1 MAVVFANNAKT
12 TLASSVSTS
21 ATSISVVDGS
31 VFPAISGSDYTY
43 VTFEDTSSNV
53 EVVKVTARSGNT
65 LTVVRGQDGT
75 SATAYSAGDK
85 CELRITAA
93 LLNDLNTEADT
104 ESVSR
109 DGDTMTGNLSFG
121 DNNKALF
128 GAGSDLQIYHDG
140 SASYIDDS
148 GEGDLVILSSARV
161 RFEGKST
168 GDTYMRLNENS
179 SVQIYHDNTARL
191 TTTSTGIDVTGIV
204 DASDLVRFGVNNSEI
219 ANNYVRFKPS
229 GAAYID
235 HSTVGQAIN
244 FRVSGSSSL
253 DTNALTISS
262 TGIEVSGTVTADG
275 DGLIQKSTGAKLQI
289 KSTTNFISP
298 NDVVGSLDFVSADY
312 NYTAQPI
319 KGQISS
325 VATNPSGTGE
335 SALFISTTETTNLRN
350 RIKIDYNGDISF
362 YDTDGTTAS
371 FVYDADA
378 GLTINEGGA
387 DRDFRVESDNNAHM
401 LYVNA
406 SNDRVSIG
414 TNTRSAVLTIQS
426 AGNGYSTGS
435 IALKG
440 AGISD
445 TNYLTNAGGNFYISH
460 NGTYDDFVLKSGDL
474 ILNESGMDRDFR
486 VESDSDT
493 HALFVNG
500 ENGRTGLGVA
510 NPQASL
516 DVKSRFLANHND
528 GHAEVTIASTSNRQP
543 SLTFK
548 EGTSTRATL
557 FTAAGSNDLT
567 LDVAGDINLDADS
580 GAVKF
585 LDGGTGFGEVFKAS
599 SNMVVYS
606 SISNGDIKFMGNDG
620 GSNITALTLDMSA
633 AGAATFNAG
642 ITSGGK
648 LALGQTTSF
657 PTTGLISH
665 TNNYLYMEGGSNG
678 IILRSAS
685 GGTQMM
691 FITPAEVVVNND
703 SADIDFR
710 VESNGNANMLFV
722 DGGANNVFVG
732 GTSTTT
738 APSGGLGISA
748 SGEKALVLQSTAG
761 DTLAVF
767 KDSGTGSNPPY
778 LGSFGDYM
786 AFGRYGGG
794 TVRVGINETSPSYPL
809 DVNGTASI
817 RSELRLGSS
826 SSDPGIL
833 SINDNSGTAYTLAIK
848 GTGTR
853 AYTFEGSSSGG
864 EYNLN
869 FNNADVASGMNVNFY
884 GNATFNQ
891 NGNDFDFRVES
902 SGSTHALFV
911 DGGNDRVG
919 LFTSAPSTA
928 LDVRIGGAG
937 TTAATVASGTGAG
950 IFLENNA
957 TAEKPYFVS
966 KTHNPGNSTAIG
978 GVKFATS
985 PDGLNYNWAGV
996 LAENSASGNAGRLRF
1011 YTSGAN
1017 NSGDSSTLR
1026 ASIIENGFMGLGLST
1041 PLAPLHVQY
1050 SAAGE
1055 MLRLESTDAGGA
1067 LGPIVGLYRNSAS
1080 PAAGDNLG
1088 AINFYGEDT
1097 AGNITTFAAIESE
1110 TYGVSNGAEAGRL
1123 HFKVCQSASLVSRFY
1138 MNFGE
1143 TVVNESSENIDF
1155 RVESNDNAN
1164 MIFVDAGSNEV
1175 GIGTGN
1181 PGATFDVAGSAR
1193 ARNMLITE
1201 SSGYATME
1209 MGGPSGA
1216 FIDLK
1221 SPDSD
1226 DFDGRIITFGSGM
1239 FLDVGTGSSL
1249 VLQAGGENRLEIDAG
1264 GEIAINETGIDRD
1277 FRVESND
1284 NTHMLFVDA
1293 GLNGVGIGTSD
1304 RISSSLTIQSSA
1316 AANALSIIG
1325 RNNGSSDEAVIS
1337 FYEYDGTT
1345 RNAYII
1351 KEAGQLVFVTGTGGA
1366 PVEKL
1371 RLGTTST
1378 VVNEGSADQDFRVES
1393 DGHSSALMV
1402 NAAENTVSMHS
1413 SGSHS
1418 MGSGSTTGTF
1428 FLNNNYIGH
1437 TTSSDNAALILRKLT
1452 YTGTMI
1458 RFYQGT
1464 SIAGQI
1470 STTASGISYQTTS
1483 DRRLKKDIETITDGT
1498 DKLMAMNPVT
1508 HGWKADPE
1516 ADAVH
1521 GFIAQEM
1528 MDIVPEAVAGDPE
1541 SDEMMS
1547 MDYGRITPVIVAAL
1561 QDAIKEI
1568 QELKTR
1574 INELEGK

>member
-567 LDVAGDINLDADS
+567 LDAAGDIILDAD
-580 GAVKF
+580 G
-585 LDGGTGFGEVFKAS
+585 
-599 SNMVVYS
+599 
-606 SISNGDIKFMGNDG
+606 GDIIFRDG
-620 GSNITALTLDMSA
+620 GSSKLTISNTSDDVTFTNGVQDKDLIFKGYDGTSLITALTLGMA
-633 AGAATFNAG
+633 NAGAATFNSTVSVAG
-642 ITSGGK
+642 VGVIGTTDGDLNIYSTAANHGG
-648 LALGQTTSF
+648 LRFGNTYVG
-657 PTTGLISH
+657 P
-665 TNNYLYMEGGSNG
+665 TNNAGTITTDAISLGLSGQRFTNLYLSDSVQNSGKAG
-678 IILRSAS
+678 SAS
-685 GGTQMM
+685 VFNEDGT
-691 FITPAEVVVNND
+691 TA
-703 SADIDFR
+703 DFR
-710 VESNGNANMLFV
+710 VESDGQSHMFFI
-722 DGGANNVFVG
+722 DGGANKIAIGHSVPDTELHVIANGNDAQMPFIVG
-732 GTSTTT
+732 NENITADSTSQSV
-738 APSGGLGISA
+738 AMGFGLA
-748 SGEKALVLQSTAG
+748 R
-761 DTLAVF
+761 
-767 KDSGTGSNPPY
+767 DSGTVKNNAGLIQVGKTAAWTSDDAQIDSYMGLSIYKNNAVTEHLKIEPTQIRIGNTSDHVMVDIAASNAAIKLIDNNQSNPPTLRGNGPNLTIENQGFNRIAAY
-778 LGSFGDYM
+778 SGS
-786 AFGRYGGG
+786 
-794 TVRVGINETSPSYPL
+794 TV
-809 DVNGTASI
+809 
-817 RSELRLGSS
+817 
-826 SSDPGIL
+826 
-833 SINDNSGTAYTLAIK
+833 INDDGQ
-848 GTGTR
+848 
-853 AYTFEGSSSGG
+853 
-864 EYNLN
+864 
-869 FNNADVASGMNVNFY
+869 D
-884 GNATFNQ
+884 Q
-891 NGNDFDFRVES
+891 DFRVES
-902 SGSTHALFV
+902 DANANMLWVDASRNGVGVGTSSVFEHQQGAAIDMSYDGTIWSGNTYWA
-911 DGGNDRVG
+911 GG
-919 LFTSAPSTA
+919 LKT
-928 LDVRIGGAG
+928 G
-937 TTAATVASGTGAG
+937 TT
-950 IFLENNA
+950 
-957 TAEKPYFVS
+957 
-966 KTHNPGNSTAIG
+966 
-978 GVKFATS
+978 
-985 PDGLNYNWAGV
+985 
-996 LAENSASGNAGRLRF
+996 F
-1011 YTSGAN
+1011 YVQS
-1017 NSGDSSTLR
+1017 SGDRYKHSSRQATQHYQN
-1026 ASIIENGFMGLGLST
+1026 SQGGSHHF
-1041 PLAPLHVQY
+1041 Y
-1050 SAAGE
+1050 SAAGG
-1055 MLRLESTDAGGA
+1055 T
-1067 LGPIVGLYRNSAS
+1067 
-1080 PAAGDNLG
+1080 AGDV
-1088 AINFYGEDT
+1088 
-1097 AGNITTFAAIESE
+1097 ITWREL
-1110 TYGVSNGAEAGRL
+1110 AE
-1123 HFKVCQSASLVSRFY
+1123 F
-1138 MNFGE
+1138 
-1143 TVVNESSENIDF
+1143 
-1155 RVESNDNAN
+1155 
-1164 MIFVDAGSNEV
+1164 
-1175 GIGTGN
+1175 
-1181 PGATFDVAGSAR
+1181 
-1193 ARNMLITE
+1193 
-1201 SSGYATME
+1201 
-1209 MGGPSGA
+1209 
-1216 FIDLK
+1216 
-1221 SPDSD
+1221 
-1226 DFDGRIITFGSGM
+1226 
-1239 FLDVGTGSSL
+1239 
-1249 VLQAGGENRLEIDAG
+1249 
-1264 GEIAINETGIDRD
+1264 DRD
-1277 FRVESND
+1277 EVVF
-1284 NTHMLFVDA
+1284 
-1293 GLNGVGIGTSD
+1293 
-1304 RISSSLTIQSSA
+1304 
-1316 AANALSIIG
+1316 
-1325 RNNGSSDEAVIS
+1325 NN
-1337 FYEYDGTT
+1337 
-1345 RNAYII
+1345 
-1351 KEAGQLVFVTGTGGA
+1351 Q
-1366 PVEKL
+1366 
-1371 RLGTTST
+1371 
-1378 VVNEGSADQDFRVES
+1378 SADQDFRVES
-1393 DGHSSALMV
+1393 NDNSHQLAVDALRNNV
-1402 NAAENTVSMHS
+1402 QINNSNTVTNSDNGS
-1413 SGSHS
+1413 VIVGKGAVYYNQVLSVPSPYSGNIQIDLDFSNWGS
-1418 MGSGSTTGTF
+1418 NNTIAAVEMMILTRQFGNTSGIAMGKMFATNSGSGSQFVTFTTTD
-1428 FLNNNYIGH
+1428 I
-1437 TTSSDNAALILRKLT
+1437 TTSNCT
-1452 YTGTMI
+1452 
-1458 RFYQGT
+1458 F
-1464 SIAGQI
+1464 
-1470 STTASGISYQTTS
+1470 TASSPNSYRLRLVVNPSSNTDLVSIVLTIPTLSTS
-1483 DRRLKKDIETITDGT
+1483 GLSEIT
-1498 DKLMAMNPVT
+1498 
-1508 HGWKADPE
+1508 
-1516 ADAVH
+1516 
-1521 GFIAQEM
+1521 AQ
-1528 MDIVPEAVAGDPE
+1528 IV
-1541 SDEMMS
+1541 
-1547 MDYGRITPVIVAAL
+1547 
-1561 QDAIKEI
+1561 
-1568 QELKTR
+1568 
-1574 INELEGK
+1574 